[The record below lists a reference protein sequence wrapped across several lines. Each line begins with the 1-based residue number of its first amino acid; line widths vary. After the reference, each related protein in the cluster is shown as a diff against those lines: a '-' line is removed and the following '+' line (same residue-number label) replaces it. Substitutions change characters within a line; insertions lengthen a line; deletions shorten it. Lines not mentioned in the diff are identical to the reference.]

1 MDRTSGPALGVCWA
15 LGVVGLLFARCRLCK
30 TLLVFSGSCRGIG
43 IPQGFPRRLL
53 LGLLRKF
60 LGFVGIPQGFPRRFA
75 FVLRTPRNSFLLG
88 VPPVASATM
97 DVDLM
102 SRIKAKQVLL
112 GIPQH
117 CRLTSVSLCI
127 FLVHS
132 SLRFASLR
140 SASLARRC
148 TVTLTL
154 TLSPMVGFMTQKYD
168 LPIST

>member
-1 MDRTSGPALGVCWA
+1 MHKHGEKKKETLCDKIKIQSPPLHQRSSSPIPAEPRSSHHP
-15 LGVVGLLFARCRLCK
+15 FSSK
-30 TLLVFSGSCRGIG
+30 YPVFLQA
-43 IPQGFPRRLL
+43 PHTRLL
-53 LGLLRKF
+53 GS
-60 LGFVGIPQGFPRRFA
+60 GIPQGFPRRFA

-97 DVDLM
+97 YVDLM

-140 SASLARRC
+140 SLVVAP
-148 TVTLTL
+148 
-154 TLSPMVGFMTQKYD
+154 SP
-168 LPIST
+168 